1 MKKVSPILLILLFIT
16 SSMFAQAPVGSKSL
30 MHTQTART
38 FDSGRFEIHSDLNFF
53 TKLAENLANI
63 NPDDFSAANYWLVNS
78 GLALTYGISD
88 NFDLTVAPGIYQDTH
103 SANEFNLPDDIRV
116 SFKAGSFD
124 FANRQM
130 YGAVSAGVKFPVGED
145 HNYPF
150 TYYSSGAVE
159 YGFTGAL
166 SYYADPYIPDHSYSA
181 HLNIGWWNHNEAG
194 EELRKGKEANVN
206 SSELL
211 YAVGFLYPTDM
222 FDFQL
227 ELTGA
232 TFLEQ
237 PDKFVF
243 AREDWMYV
251 TPSVK
256 YKPFGWL
263 ALNLGVDIRVSSDE
277 DESEGLPVYENI
289 DIPNYSAWKAHLG
302 FEITLLPLTAATQ
315 SAAQVDKNQ
324 FNKRVEFFQQ
334 IIEDREKSENIKIE
348 LDKLKEERESAEKE
362 LEELKQ
368 ILEEE
373 GN

>member
-16 SSMFAQAPVGSKSL
+16 SNLIAQVPVGSKSL

-53 TKLAENLANI
+53 TKLTENLGNNVA
-63 NPDDFSAANYWLVNS
+63 DFGAINYWLVNS

-88 NFDLTVAPGIYQDTH
+88 NFDMTVAPGIYQDTH
-103 SANEFNLPDDIRV
+103 SENESNLPDDIRV

-124 FANRQM
+124 FLDRNM
-130 YGAVSAGVKFPVGED
+130 YGAILASVKFPVGDD

-159 YGFTGAL
+159 FGFTGAL
-166 SYYADPYIPDHSYSA
+166 SYYADPYIPERSFSA
-181 HLNIGWWNHNEAG
+181 HLNAGWWNHNEAG
-194 EELRKGKEANVN
+194 EELRKGINATKN

-211 YAVGFLYPTDM
+211 YALGFIYPTEL

-243 AREDWMYV
+243 SREDYTYV
-251 TPSVK
+251 TPSIK

-263 ALNLGVDIRVSSDE
+263 DFNFGVDIRVSSDK
-277 DESEGLPVYENI
+277 DESVGVPALESLNL
-289 DIPNYSAWKAHLG
+289 PNYSSWKAHLG
-302 FEITLLPLTAATQ
+302 FEITLLPLTASTQ

-334 IIEDREKSENIKIE
+334 IIEDREKSENIKEE
-348 LDKLKEERESAEKE
+348 LDKLKEEREAAEKE

>member
-1 MKKVSPILLILLFIT
+1 
-16 SSMFAQAPVGSKSL
+16 MFAQGPVGSKSL

-38 FDSGRFEIHSDLNFF
+38 FDSGRFEIHTDLNFF
-53 TKLAENLANI
+53 TKLAENLGNI
-63 NPDDFSAANYWLVNS
+63 NPDDFDAANYWLVNS
-78 GLALTYGISD
+78 GIALTYGVSD

-103 SANEFNLPDDIRV
+103 TTNEFNLPDDIRV
-116 SFKAGSFD
+116 SLKAGSFD
-124 FANRQM
+124 FLDRQM
-130 YGAVSAGVKFPVGED
+130 YGGIITSIKFPVGED

-150 TYYSSGAVE
+150 TYYSSGAIE

-166 SYYADPYIPDHSYSA
+166 SYYADPYIPDRSFSA
-181 HLNIGWWNHNEAG
+181 HLNLGWWNFNEAG
-194 EELRKGKEANVN
+194 EELRKGKNATVN
-206 SSELL
+206 SSQFL
-211 YAVGFLYPTDM
+211 YAVGFLYPTEM

-243 AREDWMYV
+243 GREDWMYV
-251 TPSVK
+251 TPSIK
-256 YKPFGWL
+256 YKPFGWF
-263 ALNLGVDIRVSSDE
+263 AFNFGVDIRVSSDK
-277 DESEGLPVYENI
+277 DESVGLPVFENL
-289 DIPNYSAWKAHLG
+289 DLPNYSSWKAHIG
-302 FEITLLPLTAATQ
+302 FEITLLPLTSATQ
-315 SAAQVDKNQ
+315 SAAQVGKNQ

-334 IIEDREKSENIKIE
+334 IIEDREKSENIKEE
-348 LDKLKEERESAEKE
+348 LDKLKEEREAAEKE